1 MTSPCFGNLCW
12 LLPVT
17 ASPLFGHVPSVLQS
31 QEEHLQTLYIVCSK
45 RFYNYVLILSIT
57 SVEARWIF
65 APALIR
71 RSTISV

>member
-31 QEEHLQTLYIVCSK
+31 QEEHLQTMYTL
-45 RFYNYVLILSIT
+45 RDVLRVTLRLAT

-65 APALIR
+65 APPLIR
-71 RSTISV
+71 RSTIAV